1 MSWIPCLGSVVRL
14 AFLFRS
20 GLYIGSRREKPLLV
34 INYYKTLHR
43 GPVALV
49 CKIKGLNSHPLFTQI
64 ATALGSP
71 CLGQLTHTHTET
83 NGYTKTKLKKVFG
96 KPQMSH
102 SDQFYCRCVYSARF
116 SLQTFCCTGQDADT
130 LTCLSDTAINP
141 TLSEMKLK
149 YRKQRG
155 PSCAL
160 GPSWFG

>member
-1 MSWIPCLGSVVRL
+1 MSWIPCLGSVARL

-71 CLGQLTHTHTET
+71 CLGELPHTQRERNKWIHK
-83 NGYTKTKLKKVFG
+83 NKTQESQNL
-96 KPQMSH
+96 
-102 SDQFYCRCVYSARF
+102 RC
-116 SLQTFCCTGQDADT
+116 L
-130 LTCLSDTAINP
+130 TAISFSADVSILP
-141 TLSEMKLK
+141 VSAALDRMQTL
-149 YRKQRG
+149 
-155 PSCAL
+155 
-160 GPSWFG
+160 